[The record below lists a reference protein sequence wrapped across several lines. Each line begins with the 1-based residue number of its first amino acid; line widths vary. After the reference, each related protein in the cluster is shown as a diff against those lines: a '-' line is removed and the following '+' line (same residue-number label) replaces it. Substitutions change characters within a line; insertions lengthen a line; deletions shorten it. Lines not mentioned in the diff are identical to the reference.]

1 MKLLAWLL
9 LILVVLHLL
18 RKKKAAL
25 AASVRAAASSAA
37 AAAAES
43 SGRQRN
49 AVDHL
54 AAEAMLPCAHCGVY
68 IPHSESVVAL
78 RGQVF
83 CSDAHRRLHRDT

>member
-9 LILVVLHLL
+9 LILVVMHLL

-25 AASVRAAASSAA
+25 AASVRAAA
-37 AAAAES
+37 AAAES
-43 SGRQRN
+43 TGQQRN
-49 AVDHL
+49 AVAPR